1 MPDTLNKQAIVN
13 LLIDSPLREPI
24 KINLID
30 IVNNTNE
37 PDLPKVYSTIVK
49 ELEIFQKATER
60 RMKLADETIAKL
72 NGTPSAQAAPAP
84 EPTLPDFSAPQTP
97 SPVLPDFS
105 PTSGQS
111 LPPLDLPPL
120 PTSAPT
126 QAPVAPPAAPAPVA
140 PTAPIQ
146 APVAQE
152 PTVPAPGLTAATL
165 DLPPVPQMPNLDAAP
180 VSPTPA
186 AAPTTT
192 PAPNFQ
198 PLGGAAPSAT
208 SDEDALAEIQKEL
221 DSLKSATAS
230 EISSAAAP
238 AAAPTTPVQQ

>member
-72 NGTPSAQAAPAP
+72 NGTPSTQTAPTP
-84 EPTLPDFSAPQTP
+84 EPSLPDFSAPQTP
-97 SPVLPDFS
+97 EPKLPDFS

-120 PTSAPT
+120 PTSTPAPT
-126 QAPVAPPAAPAPVA
+126 PVAAPVAPAPVA
-140 PTAPIQ
+140 SAPVAPTTPIQ

-152 PTVPAPGLTAATL
+152 AAVPAPGLTAATL
-165 DLPPVPQMPNLDAAP
+165 DLPPVPQMPTLGTNPTAVPP
-180 VSPTPA
+180 V
-186 AAPTTT
+186 
-192 PAPNFQ
+192 PNFQ
-198 PLGGAAPSAT
+198 PLGGAAPSTT

-238 AAAPTTPVQQ
+238 AAAPTPAPQA